1 MKETVAGCCRYGTIW
16 SCRKFLHNTFSVA
29 YFSGYPPCCGKPNGH
44 SHHPQFVHVTRVGFW
59 GDRHPSKTH
68 HAMWN
73 SVELWVSGAIPKA
86 WCMTNNHMAESPTHY
101 TIYIPYTTFAKL
113 RFTCSWVYLKQP
125 QFSWTLNFLVDNN
138 PVEHVNGRGMF
149 VPNVYKHKENQRNIC
164 WSEISQLLMVTLLRS
179 GKKKQFYING
189 TWTYIHRLHI
199 CCSSFFWSISVYP
212 RVYLYGK
219 YSRSSLTSQRPAL
232 CLEANGGIPQ
242 LGWKPA
248 YSSWIHPLY
257 VPTFFSVSTVGLA

>member
-179 GKKKQFYING
+179 GKKKKTVLHKWNMN
-189 TWTYIHRLHI
+189 IHPPFTHMLFI
-199 CCSSFFWSISVYP
+199 FFLVD
-212 RVYLYGK
+212 
-219 YSRSSLTSQRPAL
+219 L
-232 CLEANGGIPQ
+232 CLPQGVSLRQVQPVQSDQSETRTLLGG
-242 LGWKPA
+242 KRRN
-248 YSSWIHPLY
+248 
-257 VPTFFSVSTVGLA
+257 TSVGLKTCLFIMDSSTVCTNLF